1 MHCPHY
7 GRSSV
12 GLVQV
17 PLAPVNP
24 DRAIG
29 NITLSTLVWRSS
41 PGKRWLILPIIICL
55 SQRLRNATRFSN
67 FQLLKNL
74 PRRPARFSNFNLKI
88 FATSPG
94 KTISSL
100 KNIIEMFAR
109 LSASFFFWKKGGG
122 GGCGLLLGLGLGLG
136 FRFCVRA
143 RVRVKIRVRVRV

>member
-29 NITLSTLVWRSS
+29 NFTLSALVWRSS

-74 PRRPARFSNFNLKI
+74 PRPPARFSNFNLKI

-100 KNIIEMFAR
+100 KKIIEMFAR
-109 LSASFFFWKKGGG
+109 LSTSFFLEELGG

-143 RVRVKIRVRVRV
+143 RVRVKVRVRVRV

>member
-29 NITLSTLVWRSS
+29 NITLSALVWRSS

-74 PRRPARFSNFNLKI
+74 PCPPARFSNFNLKI

-100 KNIIEMFAR
+100 KKIIEMFAR
-109 LSASFFFWKKGGG
+109 LSTSFFLEEYGGG
-122 GGCGLLLGLGLGLG
+122 GGLW
-136 FRFCVRA
+136 FIVRVRL
-143 RVRVKIRVRVRV
+143 RVRV